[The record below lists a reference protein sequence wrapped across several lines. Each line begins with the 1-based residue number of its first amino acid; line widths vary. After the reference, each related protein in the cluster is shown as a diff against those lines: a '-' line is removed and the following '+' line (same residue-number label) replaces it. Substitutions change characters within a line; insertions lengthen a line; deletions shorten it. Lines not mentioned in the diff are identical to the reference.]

1 MIKLSCNSFQLL
13 LTVTY
18 VHGKMNF
25 KLEDLDFHQNIFRND
40 LFRTFARSWVSETD
54 GHLW

>member
-1 MIKLSCNSFQLL
+1 MIKLSRNSFQLL

-25 KLEDLDFHQNIFRND
+25 KTEDLDFHQNIFRND